1 MSYQLI
7 RLSAGLEMRV
17 DIPGRLILVDSV
29 STGQGVDIALLRNGT
44 PVPYIPGR
52 QAGFRLVEDFGG
64 VLLRSALDCE
74 VGIFLSV
81 NDVQLGGTAGGN
93 VVVPDG
99 VSVVNDLAHSI
110 PVTLT
115 SSSNTT
121 PIPVS
126 LASIRVNNTEAQAI
140 PVNFAGTVS
149 PVLGVVTVDNTNAEA
164 IPVLQKPGE
173 AFEVHVNNVAP
184 LAVSLTETKIN
195 NSDAQAVPVVP
206 KVGAVFSVK
215 DVQCSTIV
223 NIAPV
228 SAGLAAVALVADAT
242 LRRLRV
248 RNGHATATIALGGV
262 GITMATAA
270 IVLAPGDIWNESE
283 AAGASW
289 YAISDTA
296 ATPVLMQGL
305 K

>member
-7 RLSAGLEMRV
+7 RLSAGIEMRV

-149 PVLGVVTVDNTNAEA
+149 PVLGVVKVDNTNAEA

-173 AFEVHVNNVAP
+173 VFEVHVNNAVP
-184 LAVSLTETKIN
+184 MAVSLTETKIN
-195 NSDAQAVPVVP
+195 NTDALAVPVRSQALTVIVDIVP
-206 KVGAVFSVK
+206 AVVGVAAS
-215 DVQCSTIV
+215 IV
-223 NIAPV
+223 SN
-228 SAGLAAVALVADAT
+228 DAT
-242 LRRLRV
+242 LRKLRM
-248 RNGHATATIALGGV
+248 RNTSLTAQIAIGGV
-262 GITMATAA
+262 GVTLNSPI
-270 IVLAPGDIWNESE
+270 ILGPGESYFE
-283 AAGASW
+283 DDAAGAKL
-289 YAISDTA
+289 YAIADQA
-296 ATPVLMQGL
+296 GATLQLQGL

>member
-1 MSYQLI
+1 MSYKLI

-29 STGQGVDIALLRNGT
+29 STGQGVDIALVRNGT
-44 PVPYIPGR
+44 PAPYIPGR

-74 VGIFLSV
+74 VGIFLSI
-81 NDVQLGGTAGGN
+81 NDVQLGGTAGGD
-93 VVVPDG
+93 VAVPSG
-99 VSVVNDLAHSI
+99 VEITNKLAQSI

-126 LASIRVNNTEAQAI
+126 LDSIRINNTEAQPI
-140 PVNFAGTVS
+140 PVLFTGTVS
-149 PVLGVVTVDNTNAEA
+149 PVLGVVTIDNANDEA

-173 AFEVHVNNVAP
+173 TF
-184 LAVSLTETKIN
+184 AVSV
-195 NSDAQAVPVVP
+195 AQALNM
-206 KVGAVFSVK
+206 K
-215 DVQCSTIV
+215 DVPCPTIV
-223 NIAPV
+223 NLAPI
-228 SAGLAAVALVADAT
+228 SAGLVAVALVADAT

-248 RNGHATATIALGGV
+248 RNGHATATIAIGGA
-262 GITMATAA
+262 GITLASAA
-270 IVLAPGDIWNESE
+270 VVLLPGDVWNETD
-283 AAGASW
+283 AAGAAW
-289 YAISDTA
+289 YVVSDTA
-296 ATPVLMQGL
+296 ATPVQMQGL